1 LPATD
6 PDGAAG
12 AVLPAGAHGLR
23 GLARGSSFHRLS
35 PGVRGLL
42 WMAAAGAQY
51 SVLNAL
57 LRGLSMR
64 SDPFQM
70 LGLVYACTLPV
81 LLPFVLREGLARLRP
96 TDVRGL
102 VLRGAVHWVGM
113 CLWMVA
119 VTRITLAETTA
130 IGFTSPL
137 FIVVGAAIFFK
148 EPLHGDRTLATIVG
162 FLGVL
167 VIVLPRFTGVGSAY
181 ALLMLASAAVFA
193 SSFLLSKRL
202 TRIERPAVIV
212 VWQSLTV
219 TAFSVPL
226 ALVNWEAPSA
236 ATWGVIIGCAVL
248 TTVGNY
254 CLTRA
259 FSAADISASQPAKFL
274 DLVWASILGWLFF
287 GDRPEVATLAG
298 GAIILASTLWVARRE
313 AARSGG

>member
-1 LPATD
+1 
-6 PDGAAG
+6 
-12 AVLPAGAHGLR
+12 
-23 GLARGSSFHRLS
+23 
-35 PGVRGLL
+35 
-42 WMAAAGAQY
+42 MAAAGAQY
-51 SVLNAL
+51 SLLNAL
-57 LRGLSMR
+57 LRGLSLR

-70 LGLVYACTLPV
+70 LGLVYAGTLLV
-81 LLPFVLREGLARLRP
+81 LLPFVLRGGVSRLRP
-96 TDVRGL
+96 KDVRGL

-130 IGFTSPL
+130 MGFTSPL
-137 FIVVGAAIFFK
+137 FIVLGAALFFK
-148 EPLHGDRTLATIVG
+148 EPLHGDRTLATIIG

-167 VIVLPRFTGVGSAY
+167 VIVMPRFTGTGSAH

-202 TRIERPAVIV
+202 TRIERPSVIV
-212 VWQSLTV
+212 VWQSLIV
-219 TAFSVPL
+219 TAFSIPL
-226 ALVNWEAPSA
+226 ALVHWEPPTA
-236 ATWGVIIGCAVL
+236 ATWGIVLACAVL

-259 FSAADISASQPAKFL
+259 FGAADISASQPAKFL
-274 DLVWASILGWLFF
+274 DLVWACLLGWLLF

-313 AARSGG
+313 AARTGG